1 VPGVNVAFGVVWLM
15 ILLGIS
21 RPVVARVLGVP
32 VRLPTALLASALG
45 VAVAVGVQVSI
56 AAHRTHASADLLFAA
71 VSAFTA
77 VAATSLAGF
86 LSAPPDMDFHPGTAG
101 IGAPRGLWRAVGDL
115 LSRCRRYWQLTRLA
129 FRHRLGPAT
138 RFGGKHRRSEEAV
151 GRAIRE
157 ALQEA
162 GGIFVKFGQVLSTR
176 GDLIPSALAVEL
188 SLLQDQVTAIPAEQ
202 VRTTIESE
210 LAKPI
215 EHLFAHFDDVPLAAA
230 SLAQVHAATLASG
243 ERVVVKVQR
252 PGLAGLVERDLGIL
266 MRAARRAQ
274 DGAEW
279 ARRIGVVSLASGFA
293 ENLRQ
298 ELDFRREAQSLAIIH
313 EALDGQGPVRVPRPH
328 LGLCTRRVLT
338 EERFDGRPLRLIDDS
353 ADNPLDRASLAC
365 GLFNSFLHQIFDVG
379 VFHADP
385 HPGNVLLLPGG
396 SLALLDF
403 GSVGR
408 LDRFQQ
414 TALAQA
420 LLAINRAH
428 PRLLRDALTQLCSAG
443 EQAAD
448 IESLD
453 RALAQFI
460 AKRLGPGQK
469 ADADL
474 FADLLGLLVRFDLAV
489 DPQLAGLF
497 RALAT
502 LEGTLRLLDADFDLI
517 EQAKTSLS
525 DLEQGRPGTAP
536 ILGNLGDD
544 ILELVPTIRRLPR
557 RLDQLSH
564 LAERGEL
571 TLRVR
576 LFADERDVRHV
587 ERLTDR
593 MILAFFSASVGLVS
607 VLLLALPAKAAALD
621 GADVDQVLGY
631 AGLAAATLL
640 GLRVVA
646 AVSRQRK

>member
-1 VPGVNVAFGVVWLM
+1 VA
-15 ILLGIS
+15 
-21 RPVVARVLGVP
+21 A
-32 VRLPTALLASALG
+32 A
-45 VAVAVGVQVSI
+45 VQVSV
-56 AAHRTHASADLLFAA
+56 ASHWTAASADLLFAT

-77 VAATSLAGF
+77 VTVTSLLGF
-86 LSAPPDMDFHPGTAG
+86 LGAPPNMEVHPGG
-101 IGAPRGLWRAVGDL
+101 GGVGVPRSPWRAGADL
-115 LSRCRRYWQLTRLA
+115 LSRCRRYVQLTRLA

-138 RFGGKHRRSEEAV
+138 RFGASRRRSEEAV

-176 GDLIPSALAVEL
+176 GDVIPAALAVEL
-188 SLLQDQVTAIPAEQ
+188 SLLQDHVTQVPVEQ
-202 VRTTIESE
+202 IKTTIEAE

-215 EHLFAHFDDVPLAAA
+215 DQIFATFDDVPLAAA
-230 SLAQVHAATLASG
+230 SLAQVHAATLPSG

-252 PGLAGLVERDLGIL
+252 PGVEHLVERDLGIL
-266 MRAARRAQ
+266 LRAARRAP

-279 ARRIGVVSLASGFA
+279 ARRVGVVALANGFA

-298 ELDFRREAQSLAIIH
+298 ELDFRREAQNLDVIH

-328 LGLCTRRVLT
+328 LALSTRRVIT
-338 EERFDGRPLRLIDDS
+338 EERFDGRPLRLIDDA
-353 ADNPLDRASLAC
+353 ADSPVARASLASS
-365 GLFNSFLHQIFDVG
+365 LFAAFFRQIFDIG

-385 HPGNVLLLPGG
+385 HPGNVLVLGSG

-414 TALAQA
+414 AALAQA
-420 LLAINRAH
+420 VLAIKRAH
-428 PRLLRDALTQLCSAG
+428 ARLLRDALTQLCLAG
-443 EQAAD
+443 EQAPDA
-448 IESLD
+448 ESLD
-453 RALAQFI
+453 RALAQF
-460 AKRLGPGQK
+460 AATRFAPGQK
-469 ADADL
+469 LGADL
-474 FADLLGLLVRFDLAV
+474 FADLVGLLVRFDLAL

-497 RALAT
+497 RALGT

-517 EQAKTSLS
+517 HQAKTSLA
-525 DLEQGRPGTAP
+525 DLEQARPGAARL
-536 ILGNLGDD
+536 LGELGDD
-544 ILELVPTIRRLPR
+544 TLEVLPALRRLPR

-564 LAERGEL
+564 MAERGGL

-607 VLLLALPAKAAALD
+607 VLLLAVPAKAATLD
-621 GADVDQVLGY
+621 GTNIDQVLGY

-646 AVSRQRK
+646 AVGRYRK

>member
-1 VPGVNVAFGVVWLM
+1 VNVGFGVAWSV
-15 ILLGIS
+15 ILLGVS
-21 RPVVARVLGVP
+21 RPVVARLLGVP
-32 VRLPTALLASALG
+32 VRLPTALSAGALG
-45 VAVAVGVQVSI
+45 VGVAAGVQVSV
-56 AAHRTHASADLLFAA
+56 ATHWTDASADVLFAA
-71 VSAFTA
+71 VSTFTA
-77 VAATSLAGF
+77 VAATSLLGF
-86 LSAPPDMDFHPGTAG
+86 LGAPPNMDFDRGAG
-101 IGAPRGLWRAVGDL
+101 GLGSPRSPWRATRDL
-115 LSRCRRYWQLTRLA
+115 QSRCRRYVQLTRLA

-138 RFGGKHRRSEEAV
+138 RFGASRRRSEDAV

-176 GDLIPSALAVEL
+176 GDLIPSGLAVEL
-188 SLLQDQVTAIPAEQ
+188 SLLQDQVTEIPAEQ
-202 VRTTIESE
+202 VKATIEAE

-215 EHLFAHFDDVPLAAA
+215 DQLFAHFDDAPLAAA

-243 ERVVVKVQR
+243 EPVVVKVQR
-252 PGLAGLVERDLGIL
+252 PGLDALVERDLGIL
-266 MRAARRAQ
+266 LPAARRAQ

-279 ARRIGVVSLASGFA
+279 ARRVGVVALAAGFA

-298 ELDFRREAQSLAIIH
+298 ELDFRREAQNLAVIH
-313 EALDGQGPVRVPRPH
+313 AVLDGSGPVRVPRPH
-328 LGLCTRRVLT
+328 LALSTRRVLT
-338 EERFDGRPLRLIDDS
+338 EERFEGRPLRLVDDS
-353 ADNPLDRASLAC
+353 GNDPLDRAGLAR
-365 GLFNSFLHQIFDVG
+365 GLFASFLRQIFDVG

-385 HPGNVLLLPGG
+385 HPGNVLLLGG
-396 SLALLDF
+396 GRLALLDF

-420 LLAINRAH
+420 LLAINRANA
-428 PRLLRDALTQLCSAG
+428 RRLRDALTQLCAPG
-443 EQAAD
+443 EQTVD
-448 IESLD
+448 VESLD

-460 AKRLGPGQK
+460 ARRLGPGQK
-469 ADADL
+469 PDADL
-474 FADLLGLLVRFDLAV
+474 FADLLGLLVRFDLAL

-502 LEGTLRLLDADFDLI
+502 LEGMLRVLDADFDLI
-517 EQAKTSLS
+517 DQAKTSLS
-525 DLEQGRPGTAP
+525 DLQQGRPGSP
-536 ILGNLGDD
+536 RILGDLGDD
-544 ILELVPTIRRLPR
+544 TLELLPALRRLPR

-593 MILAFFSASVGLVS
+593 MILAFLSASVGLVS
-607 VLLLALPAKAAALD
+607 VLLLAVPAKAATLD
-621 GADVDQVLGY
+621 DTNIDQALGY

-646 AVSRQRK
+646 AVGRHRK

>member
-1 VPGVNVAFGVVWLM
+1 MNVAFGVAWSV
-15 ILLGIS
+15 ILLGVS
-21 RPVVARVLGVP
+21 RPVVARLLGVP
-32 VRLPTALLASALG
+32 VRLPTALLAGA
-45 VAVAVGVQVSI
+45 VAVAAAAVVQVSV
-56 AAHRTHASADLLFAA
+56 AAHWTDASAGLLFAA

-77 VAATSLAGF
+77 VAAASLLGF
-86 LSAPPDMDFHPGTAG
+86 LGAPPNMDFRPGTAG
-101 IGAPRGLWRAVGDL
+101 LEAPRSPWRAAGDR
-115 LSRCRRYWQLTRLA
+115 LSRCRRYVQLTRLA

-138 RFGGKHRRSEEAV
+138 RFGASRRRSEEAV

-188 SLLQDQVTAIPAEQ
+188 SLLQDQVTPIPAEQ
-202 VRTTIESE
+202 VRTTIEAE

-215 EHLFAHFDDVPLAAA
+215 DQLFAHFDDVPLAAA

-252 PGLAGLVERDLGIL
+252 PGLDALVERDLDIL
-266 MRAARRAQ
+266 LRAARRAQ

-279 ARRIGVVSLASGFA
+279 ARRVGVVALATGFA

-298 ELDFRREAQSLAIIH
+298 ELDFRREAQNLAVIH
-313 EALDGQGPVRVPRPH
+313 EALDGSGPVRVPRPH
-328 LGLCTRRVLT
+328 LKLSTRRVLT

-353 ADNPLDRASLAC
+353 AESPVDRASLAR
-365 GLFNSFLHQIFDVG
+365 GLFASILRQIFDVG

-385 HPGNVLLLPGG
+385 HPGNVLLLAGG

-428 PRLLRDALTQLCSAG
+428 ARLLRDALTQLCAAG
-443 EQAAD
+443 EQAVD
-448 IESLD
+448 VESLD
-453 RALAQFI
+453 RALAQLI
-460 AKRLGPGQK
+460 ATRLGPGQK
-469 ADADL
+469 PDADL

-489 DPQLAGLF
+489 GPQLAGLF

-517 EQAKTSLS
+517 DQARTSLS
-525 DLEQGRPGTAP
+525 DLEQGRPCAAR
-536 ILGNLGDD
+536 ILGDLGDD
-544 ILELVPTIRRLPR
+544 TLELLPTLRRLPR

-576 LFADERDVRHV
+576 LFADERDVRHI

-607 VLLLALPAKAAALD
+607 VLLLAVPAKAANLD
-621 GADVDQVLGY
+621 GTNIDQVLGY

-646 AVSRQRK
+646 AVGRHRK